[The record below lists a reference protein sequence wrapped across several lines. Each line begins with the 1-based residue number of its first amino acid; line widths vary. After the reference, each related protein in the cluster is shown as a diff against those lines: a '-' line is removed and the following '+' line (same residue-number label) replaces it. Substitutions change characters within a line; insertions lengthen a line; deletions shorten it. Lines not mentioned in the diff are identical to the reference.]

1 MVKPEPISNHVSVW
15 GEGPI
20 WHQERLLYVD
30 IESHK
35 ILAFTPATGEEKIWN
50 VGQRVGTVVPRAQG
64 GLVWAGDDGFFFLNE
79 DTGVSTPIA
88 NPEPDLPDNRF
99 NDGKCDP
106 TGRFWAGTIHLKKQ
120 PTAALYCLHAD
131 LRVEKKF
138 SPVTNSN
145 GIIWSRDSGTMFYI
159 DTPSKKIRAFDVDP
173 ATSAITH
180 ERVIWDT
187 RADTSVPDG
196 MTIDNQ
202 DRLWIAFCHG
212 AKVVCFDPATKQ
224 SSSRSTSP
232 ASKPPPAPS
241 VGLICR
247 IFTSPPASSPDW
259 KNLSRVVSSSA
270 VQVPQACL
278 RQPLLADLVAGHEI
292 ASPVPKKVPPADQE
306 PALHPHLSP
315 LKEKGAHHLRHR
327 RRASP

>member
-1 MVKPEPISNHVSVW
+1 MVKPEPISNHVSIW

-35 ILAFTPATGEEKIWN
+35 IIAFTPATGEEKIWN

-88 NPEPDLPDNRF
+88 NPEPDLADNRF

-106 TGRFWAGTIHLKKQ
+106 AGRFWAGTIHLKKQ
-120 PTAALYCLHAD
+120 PSAALYCLHTD

-145 GIIWSRDSGTMFYI
+145 GIIWSRDGGTMFYI
-159 DTPSKKIRAFDVDP
+159 DTPSKKIRAFDFDT
-173 ATSAITH
+173 ATSAITN

-187 RADTSVPDG
+187 SADTSVPDG

-212 AKVVCFDPATKQ
+212 AKVVCFDPATKTVEQ
-224 SSSRSTSP
+224 QIDFPCIETTACAFGGP
-232 ASKPPPAPS
+232 DLQDLYITTGLKP
-241 VGLICR
+241 GLEEPLAGRLFVCR
-247 IFTSPPASSPDW
+247 PGATGVP
-259 KNLSRVVSSSA
+259 SSA
-270 VQVPQACL
+270 F
-278 RQPLLADLVAGHEI
+278 AG
-292 ASPVPKKVPPADQE
+292 
-306 PALHPHLSP
+306 
-315 LKEKGAHHLRHR
+315 
-327 RRASP
+327 

>member
-106 TGRFWAGTIHLKKQ
+106 TGRFWAGTINLKKQ

-145 GIIWSRDSGTMFYI
+145 GIIWSRDGGTMFYI
-159 DTPSKKIRAFDVDP
+159 DTPSKKIRAFDFDT
-173 ATSAITH
+173 ATSAISN

-212 AKVVCFDPATKQ
+212 AKVVCFDPATKTVEQ
-224 SSSRSTSP
+224 QIDFPCIETTACAFGGP
-232 ASKPPPAPS
+232 DLQDLYITTGLKP
-241 VGLICR
+241 GLEEPLAGRLFVCR
-247 IFTSPPASSPDW
+247 PGATGVP
-259 KNLSRVVSSSA
+259 SSA
-270 VQVPQACL
+270 F
-278 RQPLLADLVAGHEI
+278 AG
-292 ASPVPKKVPPADQE
+292 
-306 PALHPHLSP
+306 
-315 LKEKGAHHLRHR
+315 
-327 RRASP
+327 

>member
-106 TGRFWAGTIHLKKQ
+106 TGRFWAGTINLKKQ

-159 DTPSKKIRAFDVDP
+159 DTPSKKIRAFDFDT
-173 ATSAITH
+173 ATSAITN

-212 AKVVCFDPATKQ
+212 AKVVCFDPATKTVEQ
-224 SSSRSTSP
+224 QIDFPCIETTACAFGGP
-232 ASKPPPAPS
+232 DLQDLYITTGLKP
-241 VGLICR
+241 GLEEPLAGRLFVCR
-247 IFTSPPASSPDW
+247 PGATGVP
-259 KNLSRVVSSSA
+259 SSA
-270 VQVPQACL
+270 F
-278 RQPLLADLVAGHEI
+278 AG
-292 ASPVPKKVPPADQE
+292 
-306 PALHPHLSP
+306 
-315 LKEKGAHHLRHR
+315 
-327 RRASP
+327 